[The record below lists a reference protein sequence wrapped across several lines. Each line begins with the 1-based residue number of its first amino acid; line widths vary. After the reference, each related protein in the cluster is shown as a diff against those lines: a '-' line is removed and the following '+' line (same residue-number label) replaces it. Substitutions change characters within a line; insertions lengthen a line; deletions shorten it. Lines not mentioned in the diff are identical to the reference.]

1 MKAFAELATLKHS
14 LAKAAADKAEAARL
28 AAIKQAAA
36 DKEARLFKDTVGEVS
51 PLKVSQR
58 VYTPPVPLEPIAH
71 QRALDDKQVMVDS
84 LSDHFGVEQLLETD
98 IDLSY
103 RAAGIGMDVLA
114 KLRRGDWAVQAQL
127 DLHGHRVEAAR
138 AETAAFIRHA
148 TDHGLRCVRVVH
160 GKGLGSKD
168 KQPVLKSK
176 VRSWLVQ
183 KQEVLAFV
191 AARRTEGGNGAL
203 LVLLRAS

>member
-1 MKAFAELATLKHS
+1 MSAFAELASLKTA
-14 LAKAAADKAEAARL
+14 LAAQAAAKAEAARL
-28 AAIKQAAA
+28 EAIRRAAA
-36 DKEARLFKDTVGEVS
+36 EKEARLFVDTVGPVA
-51 PLKVSQR
+51 PLKKPLRAQQPVE
-58 VYTPPVPLEPIAH
+58 PVPPIAR
-71 QRALDDKQVMVDS
+71 QRELDNAQVMIDS

-103 RAAGIGMDVLA
+103 RAPGIGMDVLA

-127 DLHGHRVEAAR
+127 DLHGHRVEEAR

-168 KQPVLKSK
+168 RQPVLKSK

-191 AARRTEGGNGAL
+191 AGRRTEGGNGAL
-203 LVLLRAS
+203 VVLLRAS